1 MMYKYF
7 FACLEEFG
15 GTVMRRLLAI
25 YGNEE
30 TVYKSVG
37 ENLITAKVITEKQ
50 YEMFAKHKKAF
61 DPEKEYEIFVN
72 KYPEMKLVTMNMAN
86 YPERLKNIP
95 MLPYG
100 LFYYGELPKDDN
112 PAIAIIGSR
121 ACSSYGRD
129 MAKYFGAEMAKNGV
143 TVISGMASGIDG
155 ISQKA
160 AVDEGGESYGILGS
174 GADVCYPAGN
184 KALYEMLKEKGGI
197 ISEYPPGTKPINT
210 NFPKRNRIISGL
222 SDIVLVIESRMRSG
236 TSITVNMALEQ
247 GRDVFAVP
255 GRNTDELSRG
265 CNNLI
270 REGAG
275 VATDAECILGQ
286 LTTIFAS
293 KGKKWRCGD
302 YGAMEKYMIS
312 GLSDNQI
319 KIFEYLKQKGQQSGI
334 EDIYSGL
341 QGIMPVNIIMV
352 ELMEMTIKGIVKECG
367 GRYAV
372 L

>member
-25 YGNEE
+25 YGDEE
-30 TVYKSVG
+30 AVYKSTG

-50 YEMFAKHKKAF
+50 YEMFAKHKKALN
-61 DPEKEYEIFVN
+61 PESEYERFIK
-72 KYPEMKLVTMNMAN
+72 KYSDMKLVTMTMGN

-95 MLPYG
+95 VLPYG

-129 MAKYFGAEMAKNGV
+129 MAKFFGAEMAKNGV

-222 SDIVLVIESRMRSG
+222 SDIILVIESRMRSG

-255 GRNTDELSRG
+255 GRKTDELSRG

-275 VATDAECILGQ
+275 VAMNAECILDQ
-286 LTTIFAS
+286 LEAIFAS
-293 KGKKWRCGD
+293 KGKKWGSKD
-302 YGAMEKYMIS
+302 PDGIKKHTPA
-312 GLSDNQI
+312 GLSENQV
-319 KIFEYLKQKGQQSGI
+319 KIYEYLKDKGQQAGT
-334 EDIYSGL
+334 EEIYSGL
-341 QGIMPVNIIMV
+341 SGVLPVNIIMV
-352 ELMEMTIKGIVKECG
+352 ELMEMTIKGIVKEHG
-367 GRYAV
+367 GRYEV